1 VQPGNLPAD
10 HTLLSAIKLEMFD
23 PAGKPLTTFSPP
35 FAVCVTY
42 NDSDLQT
49 AKGDSTKLIIMT
61 DGTDGAWTELTNTT
75 VDTTTHDVCADIGH
89 LSQIGLFARVPAP
102 VPSPFTNNTTLIVVV
117 GIVLALLAVIVV
129 VLGLV
134 LTSRDNNKP
143 KSGGDGYYDNPYQ

>member
-1 VQPGNLPAD
+1 LLNAVLVKDDGARFNCSRFLVVIPPDLVPVGSGAQCKAVQPGNLPAD

-102 VPSPFTNNTTLIVVV
+102 VPSPCW
-117 GIVLALLAVIVV
+117 
-129 VLGLV
+129 
-134 LTSRDNNKP
+134 R
-143 KSGGDGYYDNPYQ
+143 